1 MRVWTQDGG
10 GPIRLGGHGTGG
22 GPRLATAAAG
32 TMNNNNDAAV
42 NNNNLAGGGGAS
54 GGNGAAAAVQPPPP
68 PRLPANASVRRMG
81 GFSFGGFQFRFGL
94 VVATHP
100 AGPPPQQQQRQRQPR
115 QQQPSTPARNP
126 TQPSTQGPEVTRT
139 ADTASASVSPS
150 AGNNIYNIF
159 SLRTGVRPVE
169 F

>member
-1 MRVWTQDGG
+1 MRVWTQNGG

-22 GPRLATAAAG
+22 GPRLAAAG

-54 GGNGAAAAVQPPPP
+54 GGNGAAAAAQPPPP

-100 AGPPPQQQQRQRQPR
+100 AGPPPQQQQQRQPR

-150 AGNNIYNIF
+150 AGNDIYNIF
-159 SLRTGVRPVE
+159 H
-169 F
+169 